1 MSALFT
7 LKHLKTGAMI
17 LFALAT
23 NLLPLVASAQTQAT
37 EPDLKAAIIA
47 NMMLFVEWPAN
58 APIDQLTI
66 CFLDNSPVAQALA
79 RLNGKLLKG
88 KPLKVVRIVANAA
101 SSCHLL
107 YVSPNNL
114 STLTNLL
121 SSLRSVPVLLAGD
134 SPEYIKSG
142 IMLNLELVSG
152 RVVFDIDLHAAQNAE
167 LQFSSKA
174 LRLARQVID
183 SK

>member
-1 MSALFT
+1 MSVHFT
-7 LKHLKTGAMI
+7 LNHLKTGVMV
-17 LFALAT
+17 LLSLAT
-23 NLLPLVASAQTQAT
+23 NLMPLSANAQTQAA

-66 CFLDNSPVAQALA
+66 CFLDNSPVALALA
-79 RLNGKLLKG
+79 RLDGKLLKG
-88 KPLKVVRIVANAA
+88 KPLKVVRISANTA

-107 YVSPNNL
+107 YVSPNNISTLTTLL
-114 STLTNLL
+114 STLR
-121 SSLRSVPVLLAGD
+121 SLPVLLAGD
-134 SPEYIKSG
+134 SPEYFKRG

-174 LRLARQVID
+174 LRLARRVIE
-183 SK
+183 